1 MNNIH
6 IQFQISEVE
15 LEDNKN
21 SPWNLWLYPALQTS
35 RNTPYFKRL
44 EPRANTTHYAGL
56 TKIASDASFDRHAAD
71 GRALQSCRA
80 PSVWPSQMWEST
92 RTRQHPELGGAWV
105 LSPPIWK
112 IRFVKMKRFFP
123 NFWVEV
129 FWQKRLKGPPR
140 ESCDKKNKDFVILLK
155 VKTCTSKNVQS
166 RIFCRKC

>member
-1 MNNIH
+1 MNSIH

-35 RNTPYFKRL
+35 RNTPYFKRS
-44 EPRANTTHYAGL
+44 EPRANTTHYAAL

-105 LSPPIWK
+105 HRFEKYYLSKWRDSFQIFELNLLDKKDWK
-112 IRFVKMKRFFP
+112 HHLDK
-123 NFWVEV
+123 
-129 FWQKRLKGPPR
+129 
-140 ESCDKKNKDFVILLK
+140 SCDKKNKDFVILLK

-166 RIFCRKC
+166 RIFCKKC